1 MTLVLIAAA
10 VWGDKMKLNINT
22 DYGAISPYSIM
33 IALAYIV
40 GLYVQCRLNL
50 NRGISRKT
58 SFKLIMISPGASI
71 ICALLLTYYSSG
83 GRYIGLSSM
92 GGLVGMYIGV
102 LLSSVV
108 NRNYGEIR
116 VLAENCTFTL
126 PLMYSISKIGCLFAG
141 CCHGIEYSGFL
152 SLHYISATGREMT
165 VFPVQLIETIV
176 FFMIFVVGM
185 VLYKM
190 HNRKSIYVVFG
201 LSVSVK
207 FILDF
212 FRESHIGKELSL
224 NQILCLILCA
234 VMMSVSW
241 FYKRR
246 QYGRLCLKRD

>member
-1 MTLVLIAAA
+1 
-10 VWGDKMKLNINT
+10 MKLNINT

-33 IALAYIV
+33 IALAFIV
-40 GLYVQCRLNL
+40 GLYVQCRLNF

-71 ICALLLTYYSSG
+71 ICALLLTYYSSDRQYFG
-83 GRYIGLSSM
+83 FSSI

-108 NRNYGEIR
+108 HRNYGEIR
-116 VLAENCTFTL
+116 VMAENCTFAL

-190 HNRKSIYVVFG
+190 HSRKSLYVVLG

-224 NQILCLILCA
+224 NQILCLILLA
-234 VMMSVSW
+234 VMISVSW

>member
-1 MTLVLIAAA
+1 MTLVLIVAA
-10 VWGDKMKLNINT
+10 VWGDKIKLNINT

-33 IALAYIV
+33 IALAFIV

-58 SFKLIMISPGASI
+58 SFKLIMISPAASI

-108 NRNYGEIR
+108 HRNYGEIR
-116 VLAENCTFTL
+116 VMAENCTFAL

-190 HNRKSIYVVFG
+190 HSRKSLYVVLG

-224 NQILCLILCA
+224 NQILCLILWA
-234 VMMSVSW
+234 VMIAVSW
-241 FYKRR
+241 LYKRR
-246 QYGRLCLKRD
+246 KCGRFCLKRN

>member
-1 MTLVLIAAA
+1 
-10 VWGDKMKLNINT
+10 MKLNINT

-33 IALAYIV
+33 IALAFIV
-40 GLYVQCRLNL
+40 GLYVQCRLNF

-58 SFKLIMISPGASI
+58 SFKLIMISPAASI

-116 VLAENCTFTL
+116 VLAENCTFAL

-141 CCHGIEYSGFL
+141 CCCGIEYNGFL
-152 SLHYISATGREMT
+152 SLHYVTATGTEMT

-176 FFMIFVVGM
+176 FFIIFVVGI

-190 HNRKSIYVVFG
+190 HCRKSLYVILG
-201 LSVSVK
+201 LSVSAK
-207 FILDF
+207 FLLDF
-212 FRESHIGKELSL
+212 FRESHNGKVLSF
-224 NQILCLILCA
+224 NQILCLILLI
-234 VMMSVSW
+234 VIILLHQLNFTSNHIYSL
-241 FYKRR
+241 FS
-246 QYGRLCLKRD
+246 LL

>member
-1 MTLVLIAAA
+1 
-10 VWGDKMKLNINT
+10 MKLNINT

-33 IALAYIV
+33 IALAFIV
-40 GLYVQCRLNL
+40 GLYVQCRLNF

-71 ICALLLTYYSSG
+71 ICALLLTYYSSDRQYFG
-83 GRYIGLSSM
+83 FSSI

-108 NRNYGEIR
+108 HRNYGEIR
-116 VLAENCTFTL
+116 VMAENCTFAL

-190 HNRKSIYVVFG
+190 HSRKSLYVVLG

-224 NQILCLILCA
+224 NITENNN
-234 VMMSVSW
+234 
-241 FYKRR
+241 
-246 QYGRLCLKRD
+246 LKSINKKQNIPDFTSRGYCY